1 MLKKKASINNETD
14 KIDVKDFAAG
24 VYYVRTYNNN
34 DFIKSMKFIK
44 K

>member
-1 MLKKKASINNETD
+1 MVKKVTIKNETD
-14 KIDVKDFAAG
+14 KIDVRDFIPG
-24 VYYVRTYNNN
+24 VYYVRTYKDK

>member
-1 MLKKKASINNETD
+1 MKNETD

-24 VYYVRTYNNN
+24 VYYVRTYNDEN
-34 DFIKSMKFIK
+34 FIKSMKFIK